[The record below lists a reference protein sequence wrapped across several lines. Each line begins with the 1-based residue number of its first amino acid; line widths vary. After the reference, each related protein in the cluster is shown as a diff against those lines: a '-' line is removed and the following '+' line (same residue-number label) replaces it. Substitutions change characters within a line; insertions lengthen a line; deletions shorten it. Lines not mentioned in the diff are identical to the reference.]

1 MSSFS
6 AFSNRPQKYRGEILY
21 GRREWLWAR
30 GALEIGID
38 ELALLKQP
46 PDVALAVIIQSFIP
60 RLAFK
65 DGFRVFR
72 RNELDE
78 RENDRIS
85 FRQDILVKNHTIFA
99 R

>member
-6 AFSNRPQKYRGEILY
+6 AFSNQPQKYRREILY
-21 GRREWLWAR
+21 GRREWRWVR

-38 ELALLKQP
+38 DLAFLKQP
-46 PDVALAVIIQSFIP
+46 PDVALAIIIQSFIP

-65 DGFRVFR
+65 DGFRVSR
-72 RNELDE
+72 RNELAE

-85 FRQDILVKNHTIFA
+85 FRQDILVENDTIFA